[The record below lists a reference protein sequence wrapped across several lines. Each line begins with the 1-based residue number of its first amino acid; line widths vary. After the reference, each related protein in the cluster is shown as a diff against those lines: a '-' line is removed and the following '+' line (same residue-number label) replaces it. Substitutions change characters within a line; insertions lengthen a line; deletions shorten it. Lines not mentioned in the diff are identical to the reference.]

1 MRYKGNEKMRKELA
15 KMQKAIDAVN
25 TANIF
30 TPRPIAVLVRA
41 YCDGR
46 IK

>member
-1 MRYKGNEKMRKELA
+1 MEFKLSTKARRELA
-15 KMQKAIDAVN
+15 KMQEAITAVN

-30 TPRPIAVLVRA
+30 MPRPIAVLVRA